1 MPRRINTVGGGNQTN
16 VNGLAFEQQTTLAEA
31 FENAGVIVT
40 PNNMIY
46 VGEENIGKLT
56 AKYDLYKELLEPLGV
71 DWRDYLSKRML
82 PDDCFVNY
90 TNRTV
95 YIIEKKFQSSAGS
108 VDEKLQT
115 CDFKR
120 KQYKKLFNAIGYD
133 IQYIYLLCD
142 WFRKPEYRDVLQYI
156 RDVGCDYFFNEIPLE
171 RLNIG
176 ALPGD
181 IYR

>member
-1 MPRRINTVGGGNQTN
+1 MLYLGK
-16 VNGLAFEQQTTLAEA
+16 
-31 FENAGVIVT
+31 
-40 PNNMIY
+40 
-46 VGEENIGKLT
+46 ENIGRLT
-56 AKYDLYKELLEPLGV
+56 QKNRLYKDFLEPLGV
-71 DWRDYLSKRML
+71 DWKDYLSKRML

-90 TNRTV
+90 RDKTV

-120 KQYKKLFNAIGYD
+120 KQYKKLFSSIGYD

-156 RDVGCDYFFNEIPLE
+156 KEVGCDYYFNEIPLQV
-171 RLNIG
+171 LNIC
-176 ALPGD
+176 ALPD
-181 IYR
+181 EKYK